1 MPNHLHIMVVIFAD
15 DNGRTQFAPTLN
27 RMVKQFKGAVTK
39 EIEKSVWQKSF
50 AEHIVRN
57 KTDYE
62 IKCEYIY
69 ENPTRWYYDEL
80 YTDK

>member
-1 MPNHLHIMVVIFAD
+1 MVVIFAD

-69 ENPTRWYYDEL
+69 ENPTRWYYYEL